1 MNLQTVVMNVSD
13 LDRSVAFYREV
24 LGFTELAMKDQLAAV
39 YAAGNDR
46 PQVIVFRE
54 IRTTGRLEGARH
66 LGMRALVVEVDS
78 VKELDRVAAAL
89 EARGSFE
96 SRREGDLWVAAFG
109 RDPDGT
115 AVVAGASKDDTAI
128 TLQSSASRSRVPQA
142 TASLRCGRT
151 QPGRGKWHV

>member
-1 MNLQTVVMNVSD
+1 MNLQTVVMNVGD
-13 LDRSVAFYREV
+13 LDTSVAFYRDV
-24 LGFTELAMKDQLAAV
+24 LGFSELAMKDQLAAV

-78 VKELDRVAAAL
+78 VKELDRIAAAL
-89 EARGSFE
+89 EARGLFE
-96 SRREGDLWVAAFG
+96 ARREGDQWLAAFG

-115 AVVAGASKDDTAI
+115 AVVAGASKTSTPI
-128 TLQSSASRSRVPQA
+128 TLQAWA
-142 TASLRCGRT
+142 DLDESLYGI
-151 QPGRGKWHV
+151 GE